1 MSKIELHDEDA
12 LEAVSAEGEGPD
24 TATSVSPVD
33 WDQVREWDER
43 YVFHVLATADEYQS
57 NLVESADGCYVT
69 LADGRRIFDFA
80 NQLICV
86 NMGHRHPRIMEAIRE
101 ATTKFGYVWEGMT
114 TEYRSRAAKLI
125 MEDIGVGDW
134 AGRIRFLSTG
144 TEAVENMVLFAK
156 LYSGRRN
163 IVTRTFD
170 YHGWTNTLS
179 GANGVRGYR
188 ASLASGSGDPVIRD
202 VPDAPSPN
210 YHYAPA
216 PHCYRCPIGHTYP
229 NCKDES
235 GTLACVRATEHLIR
249 SLGPETVAGFLTEP
263 AQGAGMIHPP
273 PEYFPQIREMTK
285 RLDVLWLDDEV
296 MTGFG
301 RLGEWFGYKVYDVTP
316 DIMAVAKG
324 LSSSA
329 LPAAGVVLSKDVSA
343 FFDQWRFSTMSTFGS
358 HPLGMAAVC
367 ANLEAMLEENILE
380 RVQELGS
387 YLEDGLRDLQER
399 HPCVGLVSGRG
410 LMWALELV
418 RNRET
423 REPFVSV
430 DRYSIY
436 AGTEEIPASQIVGKI
451 CLDEGVAIGAFLPNS
466 IRLATAFVATKSD
479 IDLGLAALDK
489 GLAELDRHC
498 D

>member
-1 MSKIELHDEDA
+1 MSKMKVKTSTEPQEQA
-12 LEAVSAEGEGPD
+12 ASAAPRAE
-24 TATSVSPVD
+24 VD
-33 WDQVREWDER
+33 WDQVRDWDER
-43 YVFHVLATADEYQS
+43 YVFHVLATADEYHS

-86 NMGHRHPRIMEAIRE
+86 NMGHRHPKIVEAIRE
-101 ATTKFGYVWEGMT
+101 ATDKFGYVWEGMT

-125 MEDIGVGDW
+125 MEDLGVGEW

-163 IVTRTFD
+163 IVTRTYD

-188 ASLASGSGDPVIRD
+188 SSLASGAGEPQIRD
-202 VPDAPSPN
+202 VPDAPAPN
-210 YHYAPA
+210 YHFAPA
-216 PHCYRCPIGHTYP
+216 PYCYRCPIGHTYP
-229 NCKDES
+229 SCKDAN
-235 GTLACVRATEHLIR
+235 GILACVNATEHVIR
-249 SLGPETVAGFLTEP
+249 SLGEETVAGLLTEP

-324 LSSSA
+324 LSSSS
-329 LPAAGVVLSKDVSA
+329 LPTAGVVLAKDVAA
-343 FFDQWRFSTMSTFGS
+343 FFDRWRFSTMSTFGS

-367 ANLEAMLEENILE
+367 GNLEAMLEEDILQ

-387 YLEDGLRDLQER
+387 YLGDGLTDLQER
-399 HPCVGLVSGRG
+399 HPCVGMASGRG

-418 RNRET
+418 RNKVT
-423 REPFVSV
+423 REPFISV

-436 AGTEEIPASQIVGKI
+436 AKTDEVPASQVVGRI
-451 CLDEGVAIGAFLPNS
+451 CMEEGVAVGAFLPNS

-479 IDLGLAALDK
+479 IDFGLAALDK
-489 GLAELDRHC
+489 GLTELDRYC

>member
-1 MSKIELHDEDA
+1 MSKIEEQVQPAKASVESDQN
-12 LEAVSAEGEGPD
+12 VSLPAQASGD
-24 TATSVSPVD
+24 VD
-33 WDQVREWDER
+33 WGQVREWDER
-43 YVFHVLATADEYQS
+43 YVFHVLATAEEYQA

-80 NQLICV
+80 NQLVCV
-86 NMGHRHPRIMEAIRE
+86 NMGHRHPRITQSIRE
-101 ATTKFGYVWEGMT
+101 ATEKFGYVWEGMT

-125 MEDIGVGDW
+125 MEDLGVGEW

-163 IVTRTFD
+163 IVTRSYD

-188 ASLASGSGDPVIRD
+188 SSLASGDADPRIRD
-202 VPDAPSPN
+202 VPDAPAPN
-210 YHYAPA
+210 YHYVPA

-229 NCKDES
+229 ECKDDA
-235 GTLACVRATEHLIR
+235 GTLACVRASEHIIR
-249 SLGPETVAGFLTEP
+249 SIGPETIAGFLTEP

-273 PEYFPQIREMTK
+273 PEYFPQIREMTT

-329 LPAAGVVLSKDVSA
+329 LPAAGVVLSKELAA

-367 ANLEAMLEENILE
+367 GNLEAMLEENILE
-380 RVQELGS
+380 RVRELGS
-387 YLEDGLRDLQER
+387 YLADGLMDLKER
-399 HPCVGLVSGRG
+399 HPCVGDVSGRG

-423 REPFVSV
+423 REPFISV

-436 AGTEEIPASQIVGKI
+436 AKTEEVPASQIVGRV
-451 CLDEGVAIGAFLPNS
+451 CMEEGVAIGAFLPNS
-466 IRLATAFVATKSD
+466 IRLATAFVATTSD
-479 IDLGLAALDK
+479 IDFGLAALDK
-489 GLAELDRHC
+489 GLAELDRYC